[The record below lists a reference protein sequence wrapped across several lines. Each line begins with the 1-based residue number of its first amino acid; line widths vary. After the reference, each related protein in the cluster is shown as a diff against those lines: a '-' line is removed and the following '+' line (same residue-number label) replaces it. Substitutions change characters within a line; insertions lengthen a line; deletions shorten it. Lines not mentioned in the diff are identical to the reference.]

1 MRVYADTDFFIA
13 LLKGSDWLKGGAVR
27 LAEEHAGEITTSE
40 ATFIELMLLAKRYGL
55 DHIRLT
61 ADVMAICGIEDTTF
75 LKAARL
81 ISRHGM
87 RVFDAFHAAHCGG
100 TMISSD
106 RVFDRVGLKRV
117 RLERE

>member
-1 MRVYADTDFFIA
+1 
-13 LLKGSDWLKGGAVR
+13 
-27 LAEEHAGEITTSE
+27 
-40 ATFIELMLLAKRYGL
+40 L

-61 ADVMAICGIEDTTF
+61 SDVMAICGIEDTTF

-100 TMISSD
+100 TIISSD